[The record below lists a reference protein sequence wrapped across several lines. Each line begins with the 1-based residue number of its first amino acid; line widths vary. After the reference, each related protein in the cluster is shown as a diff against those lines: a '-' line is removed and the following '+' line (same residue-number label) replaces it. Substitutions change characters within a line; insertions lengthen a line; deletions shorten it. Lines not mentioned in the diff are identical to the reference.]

1 VAVLRVA
8 NNPQRLAGHLC
19 KGGHGYGLG
28 VMLLM
33 MFLLIQQLMLIKR
46 GSTVGSTVALMFDIV
61 CGKQKKLSFFFLQI
75 FDQESA

>member
-1 VAVLRVA
+1 
-8 NNPQRLAGHLC
+8 
-19 KGGHGYGLG
+19 
-28 VMLLM
+28 MLLM